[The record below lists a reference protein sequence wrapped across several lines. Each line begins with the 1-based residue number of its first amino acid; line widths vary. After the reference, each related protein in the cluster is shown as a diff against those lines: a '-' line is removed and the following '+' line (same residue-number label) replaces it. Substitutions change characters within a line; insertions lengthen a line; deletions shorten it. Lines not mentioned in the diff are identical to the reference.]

1 MKNYLVHI
9 EVESGELEKTM
20 EELNKA
26 QETIRECYYKLAEM
40 GVLTVREKTELL
52 IIRR

>member
-1 MKNYLVHI
+1 MNRYLVNI
-9 EVESGELEKTM
+9 EIESGELEKTL

-26 QETIRECYYKLAEM
+26 QETIRECYY
-40 GVLTVREKTELL
+40 LL

>member
-1 MKNYLVHI
+1 MNRYLVNI
-9 EVESGELEKTM
+9 EIESGELEKTM

-26 QETIRECYYKLAEM
+26 QETI
-40 GVLTVREKTELL
+40 LL